1 MRLQQLQLILILFS
15 IGLYLP
21 DRVAATEN
29 RGAVV
34 VLPIAVDA
42 KRDPDLEYFFIEQL
56 RLGGNKVVDSSNL
69 SREEQSCRQAAC
81 LSLILERLPDAGR
94 LLRVDIATVNTGATD
109 GAAGAR
115 TLKVEVSGFILSG
128 KKSWSRSGFC
138 TPCASQKM
146 LLTTLAGVANQT
158 LAGPPADAQNPELI
172 LSPAGETSHPKP
184 SRWSRSRIATVAV
197 LGGASLLTL
206 ALAAGLSSLNGQPTT
221 FAQCTPVNSTPLPA
235 DPNECLFRT
244 LPVLG
249 GTLFASGAALGVTT
263 IALALVWPGQAK
275 PKAVATGP
283 TANPLPDE
291 ATTKAP

>member
-15 IGLYLP
+15 IGIYLP
-21 DRVAATEN
+21 DRAAATEN
-29 RGAVV
+29 RDSIV
-34 VLPIAVDA
+34 VLPIAIDA
-42 KRDPDLEYFFIEQL
+42 KPDPDLEYSFIEQL
-56 RLGGNKVVDSSNL
+56 RLGGNKIVGSASLSS
-69 SREEQSCRQAAC
+69 EEQSCRQAAC
-81 LSLILERLPDAGR
+81 LSLILERLPNAGR
-94 LLRVDIATVNTGATD
+94 LLRVDIVTANTGAKD

-115 TLKVEVSGFILSG
+115 TLRVEVSGFILSG

-146 LLTTLAGVANQT
+146 LLATLAGVANQI
-158 LAGPPADAQNPELI
+158 LAGPPADTQNPELVQP
-172 LSPAGETSHPKP
+172 PAGETPHPKH
-184 SRWSRSRIATVAV
+184 SRWPRSRIATVAV

-221 FAQCTPVNSTPLPA
+221 FAQCTPVNPTPLPA
-235 DPNECLFRT
+235 DPKECLFRT
-244 LPVLG
+244 LPELG
-249 GTLFASGAALGVTT
+249 GTLFASGAALGVTA